1 MSSDRRPGLL
11 VVDTTQPLVLYVSGH
26 ITRAD
31 APGLCADLE
40 RRLVGLDPADVVC
53 DVGALAQADLA
64 VVDALARLRLTAG
77 RLGHT
82 LRFRGAG
89 RELRLLLALVGLDE
103 TVV

>member
-1 MSSDRRPGLL
+1 MSSDGAAGL
-11 VVDTTQPLVLYVSGH
+11 VGVDTSQPLVLYVSGR
-26 ITRAD
+26 IGPAD

-40 RRLVGLDPADVVC
+40 RRLAGLDPAEIVC

-64 VVDALARLRLTAG
+64 VVEALTRLRLTAG

-103 TVV
+103 LLS